1 MEGLM
6 MANIQLTHAS
16 ILNSSAQLL
25 ILPINN
31 SGILLDPV
39 LTRAKTLFADNYQR
53 YYRACRDGSLSVG
66 SCLLHKRVLEQAGL
80 SISSNGNQPSYIANL
95 VVSNHPYHPTRSQWL
110 IAALNDLSEQLI
122 PLIRYQGIRRV
133 SLLARP
139 LVYDNSRDDA
149 TDVPNS
155 KNLMPL
161 DWYADTI
168 PLLTKSLQDLPKI
181 RIDIHLPKDINI

>member
-1 MEGLM
+1 

-161 DWYADTI
+161 DWYADTL
-168 PLLTKSLQDLPKI
+168 PLLTKSLQELPKI

>member
-161 DWYADTI
+161 DWYTDTL